1 MFKKYQKMKIIN
13 VTIYLFVIC
22 LFTACTKDEIDI
34 DIAEDI
40 TGRYVMNK
48 YTTVA
53 YSGTTTV
60 DYTEDPKYDDSY
72 YLQLT
77 RVDNVYV
84 DVDIIHDE
92 ITYSYS
98 KIRVY
103 DQSDYFE
110 LLSIEDSNVDLN
122 AKVTGNAISI
132 TVNYS
137 EIDYDIFEGTKK

>member
-1 MFKKYQKMKIIN
+1 MKSIN
-13 VTIYLFVIC
+13 VSIYLFVIC

-72 YLQLT
+72 Y
-77 RVDNVYV
+77 
-84 DVDIIHDE
+84 
-92 ITYSYS
+92 
-98 KIRVY
+98 
-103 DQSDYFE
+103 
-110 LLSIEDSNVDLN
+110 SNTN
-122 AKVTGNAISI
+122 
-132 TVNYS
+132 
-137 EIDYDIFEGTKK
+137 